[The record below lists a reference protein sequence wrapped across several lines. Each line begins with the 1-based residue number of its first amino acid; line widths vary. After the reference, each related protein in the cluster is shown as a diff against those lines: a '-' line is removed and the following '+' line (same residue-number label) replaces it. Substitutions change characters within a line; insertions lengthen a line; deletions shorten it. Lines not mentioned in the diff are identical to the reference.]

1 MDSSLEGSKS
11 NSEFLLFPLL
21 NIFQVNEMVFARL
34 TSLISVVLAASQIT
48 SAALTKRVTCS
59 TGHVTA
65 NAACCKLFPIVDKIQ
80 QDLFDGGECGEEAHS
95 ALRLA
100 FHDAIGFSIHGGK
113 GGGADG
119 SILIFNATEEAFRI
133 RSYLTDANGGI
144 DDITSRQFPV
154 FQETGLTAGDFVHL
168 AAAIGT
174 ANCPGA
180 PRLQFMFGRPAPRAP
195 APDLTVPEPTDSV
208 TAILERFADAG
219 FSAREAVA
227 LLSSHTIAAA
237 DVVDP
242 TIPGTPFDS
251 TVGTFDSQVFL
262 EVLLKGSLFPG
273 NGSQPGEVLSPLHGE
288 MRLQSDF
295 LIARD
300 PRTACFWQEKIN
312 NQALMVSEFK
322 AAMAKLQ
329 VLGQRNLID
338 CSDVVPVPKTL
349 TTPIKFPASFSR
361 RDVDIACPQLP
372 FPNLATVAGPAP
384 TIPPVYVYSQ

>member
-1 MDSSLEGSKS
+1 MA
-11 NSEFLLFPLL
+11 
-21 NIFQVNEMVFARL
+21 FARL
-34 TSLISVVLAASQIT
+34 AAIISIALAASQAVN
-48 SAALTKRVTCS
+48 AALTKRVTCA
-59 TGHVTA
+59 TGQVTA
-65 NAACCKLFPIVDKIQ
+65 NAACCKLFPIVQKIQ
-80 QDLFDGGECGEEAHS
+80 TDLFDGGECGEEAHS
-95 ALRLA
+95 ALRLS

-119 SILIFNATEEAFRI
+119 SILIFNSTELAFH
-133 RSYLTDANGGI
+133 ANGGI
-144 DDITSRQFPV
+144 DDITARQFPV

-180 PRLQFMFGRPAPRAP
+180 PRLQFMFGRPPPLAP

-208 TAILERFADAG
+208 TSILARFADAG
-219 FSAREAVA
+219 FSPAEAVA

-251 TVGTFDSQVFL
+251 TVGTFDTQVFL
-262 EVLLKGSLFPG
+262 EVLLKGRLFPG
-273 NGSQPGEVLSPLHGE
+273 NGSQPGEVLSPLAGE

-295 LIARD
+295 AISQD
-300 PRTACFWQEKIN
+300 PRTACLWQGMVN
-312 NQALMVSEFK
+312 NQNLMMNSFK

-338 CSDVVPVPKTL
+338 CSDVVPIPKTF
-349 TTPIKFPASFSR
+349 TGPIKFPASFSR
-361 RDVDIACPQLP
+361 ADVQAACAATP
-372 FPNLATVAGPAP
+372 FPNNIATVAGPAP
-384 TIPPVYVYSQ
+384 TVAPVPGS